1 MENRMNE
8 LYDLIDKYNYQY
20 YQENQSEITDFEYD
34 QLLLELKKLESEN
47 IQYKR
52 VNSPTER
59 VGGFVDLKFKKE
71 KHKVPMY
78 SLDNVFSVEEFREF
92 DQKIR
97 SEFGGNFS
105 YVCEAKIDGLAIS
118 LTYDNKLIKAVTRGD
133 GITGENVT
141 HNILTMKGIPQ
152 SINQEL
158 EVRGEI
164 YDELKKLKHTLIDVF
179 QKTNVVVA

>member
-71 KHKVPMY
+71 KH
-78 SLDNVFSVEEFREF
+78 
-92 DQKIR
+92 
-97 SEFGGNFS
+97 
-105 YVCEAKIDGLAIS
+105 
-118 LTYDNKLIKAVTRGD
+118 
-133 GITGENVT
+133 
-141 HNILTMKGIPQ
+141 
-152 SINQEL
+152 
-158 EVRGEI
+158 
-164 YDELKKLKHTLIDVF
+164 
-179 QKTNVVVA
+179 